1 MTNAPKGILKAP
13 RYSTRHDA
21 IGGTSRADV
30 GGSSSAG
37 QKQNGLTDDGV
48 LELPLPSP
56 NTPSAITSHGNK
68 IPVRSLADLVRCSKK
83 LNEEVRGIV
92 SDDDDAVHI
101 QQQPKVMHGT
111 EFSSLQ
117 ISEKTSEL
125 TADNNVETPNE
136 RFDTTQQDDET
147 DPDYVVAVGVVGE
160 DGQHVRFCE
169 YEDEEEESGDIDSP
183 STRNRLDQKISNSET
198 YEGSGLDDDYE
209 CILNEEEKKSDA
221 SDDDSDEDEEIL
233 AELGLLELMND
244 ELEDEMIDNEHSIS
258 NIGTRPDEPRS
269 FLVLWEALTR
279 WATPSTIDLIRQYNS
294 DGKNDTESV
303 ASSSILSNEETI
315 HEIDGRNSVDIGA
328 SRRAG
333 IMSMLKMN
341 TKRSLSELK
350 RMHKEQSPQYQ
361 QYSQINDIV
370 PVNATLS
377 RARAPT
383 KRVGISAP
391 TKPAHQCIQMDQ
403 RTVEQ
408 HLADLVKTFD
418 LSTQAANF
426 NMKIWK
432 GMTTILIVIV
442 SPSIS
447 IATTGDAGTSLT
459 TEQLPASIRT
469 LGMTVDEFRYLTQSA
484 LLSLSSTE

>member
-1 MTNAPKGILKAP
+1 
-13 RYSTRHDA
+13 
-21 IGGTSRADV
+21 
-30 GGSSSAG
+30 
-37 QKQNGLTDDGV
+37 
-48 LELPLPSP
+48 
-56 NTPSAITSHGNK
+56 
-68 IPVRSLADLVRCSKK
+68 
-83 LNEEVRGIV
+83 
-92 SDDDDAVHI
+92 
-101 QQQPKVMHGT
+101 
-111 EFSSLQ
+111 
-117 ISEKTSEL
+117 
-125 TADNNVETPNE
+125 
-136 RFDTTQQDDET
+136 
-147 DPDYVVAVGVVGE
+147 
-160 DGQHVRFCE
+160 
-169 YEDEEEESGDIDSP
+169 
-183 STRNRLDQKISNSET
+183 
-198 YEGSGLDDDYE
+198 
-209 CILNEEEKKSDA
+209 
-221 SDDDSDEDEEIL
+221 
-233 AELGLLELMND
+233 
-244 ELEDEMIDNEHSIS
+244 
-258 NIGTRPDEPRS
+258 
-269 FLVLWEALTR
+269 
-279 WATPSTIDLIRQYNS
+279 LIRQYNS

-370 PVNATLS
+370 PVNATKS
-377 RARAPT
+377 RMRAPT
-383 KRVGISAP
+383 ERVGISAS

-447 IATTGDAGTSLT
+447 ISTTGDAATSLT
-459 TEQLPASIRT
+459 MEQLPASIRT